1 MINKKSTKT
10 IIYFREKIFDHKILV
25 NYTTDFL
32 TNLFVLA
39 KRKYNNKNTKN
50 SVTKIHT
57 NLSKQLTEYSK
68 TLDQQ
73 DNMIEIN
80 MVLSDENPIIQSES
94 SLTDSNILLMVTFQ
108 KIDWDEINIFRPFL
122 LRYLTLYL
130 KEKTK
135 LSTNKIKQLVT
146 NLSFVIQEFLQNA
159 NQYGIGDYG
168 YELTVSYKDNKIAIS
183 VKNYTNSDN
192 AIQLQSIVDEIT
204 NAEDMHD
211 LILKYM
217 LNSQKHLGLISSVFN
232 NYISNLTCK
241 INQDNL
247 VYLEALIETKKD

>member
-39 KRKYNNKNTKN
+39 KRKYNNENTKN

-135 LSTNKIKQLVT
+135 LSTNKIKHLVT

-247 VYLEALIETKKD
+247 VCLEALIETKKD

>member
-1 MINKKSTKT
+1 
-10 IIYFREKIFDHKILV
+10 
-25 NYTTDFL
+25 
-32 TNLFVLA
+32 
-39 KRKYNNKNTKN
+39 
-50 SVTKIHT
+50 
-57 NLSKQLTEYSK
+57 
-68 TLDQQ
+68 
-73 DNMIEIN
+73 
-80 MVLSDENPIIQSES
+80 
-94 SLTDSNILLMVTFQ
+94 MVTFQ

-241 INQDNL
+241 INQENL
-247 VYLEALIETKKD
+247 VCLEALIETKKD